1 MNDVG
6 IVALEPPAIS
16 SSLVMPDPDRLVEIL
31 SYVASCPNKLS
42 SAAVPIALNMCF
54 RLSVMD
60 GQFWTKLSTNPG
72 FGEALQCLLLT
83 DARQGIRA
91 SAIATVQEHFNLME
105 HAISFYD
112 LGNTINILI
121 ARYFWVLLENLMMEA
136 TNFPHQCEELFQ
148 LIHFILVKI
157 NKHAPDFIDI
167 AKLATE
173 TSRLLLEHTT
183 IEV

>member
-42 SAAVPIALNMCF
+42 SVAVPIALNMCF

-105 HAISFYD
+105 PAISFYD